1 MKFTR
6 SRESRAVGLDS
17 PAAVKMCKAELRL
30 HSRYGPLDRST
41 TSTCWAATP
50 SSCPTRSPAA
60 NSGRCAT
67 LKTSTT
73 RAEMQYR
80 FRCYRTPMHATA
92 TALVAGHNHPQVLQ
106 VQRLP
111 VYPDGKDHLFA
122 LELRRQLAQR
132 QDGRVV
138 CRSFSSGNIDT
149 ERLCERRIPRFATPV
164 NIHIDSRSGL
174 KPISRRSVIRRARTA

>member
-1 MKFTR
+1 MTR
-6 SRESRAVGLDS
+6 LTAAAGGSTATSAGPHSSSKHAGL
-17 PAAVKMCKAELRL
+17 VRRVLRC
-30 HSRYGPLDRST
+30 R
-41 TSTCWAATP
+41 
-50 SSCPTRSPAA
+50 
-60 NSGRCAT
+60 RCRGDPDAGN
-67 LKTSTT
+67 
-73 RAEMQYR
+73 
-80 FRCYRTPMHATA
+80 FMHATA

-138 CRSFSSGNIDT
+138 CRSFASGNIDT
-149 ERLCERRIPRFATPV
+149 ERLRERRIPRCATPV

-174 KPISRRSVIRRARTA
+174 EPISRRSGIRHARTA

>member
-1 MKFTR
+1 M
-6 SRESRAVGLDS
+6 VDCGDD
-17 PAAVKMCKAELRL
+17 PAHRGG
-30 HSRYGPLDRST
+30 RRLDRDFGR
-41 TSTCWAATP
+41 P
-50 SSCPTRSPAA
+50 HSSSKHAGLVRRVL
-60 NSGRCAT
+60 RC
-67 LKTSTT
+67 
-73 RAEMQYR
+73 R
-80 FRCYRTPMHATA
+80 RCHGDPDAGNFMHATA

-149 ERLCERRIPRFATPV
+149 ERLRERRIPRCATPV
-164 NIHIDSRSGL
+164 KIHIDSRSGL
-174 KPISRRSVIRRARTA
+174 EPISRRSGIRRARTA